1 VWCGAC
7 YTPLDANEFPIAR
20 PTNEEGLVNEEDL
33 LSMRYCQAR
42 NGDNLVTPFQCDTCH
57 FRNLMEREPQSN
69 LAQDLRILKC
79 IRRANL
85 DSLWSVEPR
94 TTSRT
99 LSECRRGSDIAAS
112 LGFKNKLFQPLGPF
126 PLEDTFGMSA
136 AIVILQVSLNPGKYD
151 KHVQFGTIRKFRSA
165 FSNAYHAS
173 AEGQE
178 AMVMAKDTR
187 KMTVTK
193 CPTYGLWF
201 EKFMRGCHKR
211 MGEIV
216 KPDRALSTTIL
227 LEILKLLDAEW
238 LTRAER
244 HFALASEGAFYV
256 IAFCCALRGEE
267 VPLADLLGM
276 KKHWTASTSSDP
288 PHIVIALLGRFK
300 GEIGENYHLLP
311 IVTMTD
317 SGIDNKKWIGRL
329 LDQYSLQGISNGP
342 MFRDRNNQRV
352 KAIHFEPIFFDRLE
366 QIQSMRPDLIPS
378 NDDVVE
384 DYGIYRSFRRGS
396 TSEVTNK
403 GLPPEVI
410 DLNNRWRKFHKAGA
424 SRPTLSMRDHYSDIR
439 LTLKQS
445 LRYSSIL

>member
-1 VWCGAC
+1 
-7 YTPLDANEFPIAR
+7 
-20 PTNEEGLVNEEDL
+20 
-33 LSMRYCQAR
+33 
-42 NGDNLVTPFQCDTCH
+42 
-57 FRNLMEREPQSN
+57 MERDPVPT

-94 TTSRT
+94 TAART

-112 LGFKNKLFQPLGPF
+112 LGFKHKLFQPMGPF
-126 PLEDTFGMSA
+126 PLQDTFGMSA
-136 AIVILQVSLNPGKYD
+136 AIVILQNSLNPGKYD

-173 AEGQE
+173 AQGQD

-216 KPDRALSTTIL
+216 KPDRALSTAIL
-227 LEILKLLDAEW
+227 LEILNILELEW
-238 LTRAER
+238 ANHPTKRFQIS
-244 HFALASEGAFYV
+244 HEGAFYV

-267 VPLADLLGM
+267 VPLVDLFGV
-276 KKHWTASTSSDP
+276 KKHWSRSTSEDP
-288 PHIVIALLGRFK
+288 PHVIVALLGRFK

-311 IVTMTD
+311 IVTKTA
-317 SGIDNKKWIGRL
+317 SGIDNMKWIGRL
-329 LDQYSLQGISNGP
+329 VNELTSRGVNDGP
-342 MFRDRNNQRV
+342 LFRDFNNQRI
-352 KAIHFEPIFFDRLE
+352 KAHSLESTFFDRLE
-366 QIQSMRPDLIPS
+366 QIQAMRPDLISPS
-378 NDDVVE
+378 DDVIE

-396 TSEVTNK
+396 TSEATNK

-424 SRPTLSMRDHYSDIR
+424 SRPTLAMRDHYSDVR
-439 LTLKQS
+439 LTLNQS
-445 LRYSSIL
+445 LRYSAIL